1 MKLPNKI
8 LSVHSFYIA
17 THLAEKK
24 RKVITKWPDLIR
36 KSIFTLAFVIR
47 SHHFVTI

>member
-24 RKVITKWPDLIR
+24 EEGNNKM
-36 KSIFTLAFVIR
+36 A
-47 SHHFVTI
+47 